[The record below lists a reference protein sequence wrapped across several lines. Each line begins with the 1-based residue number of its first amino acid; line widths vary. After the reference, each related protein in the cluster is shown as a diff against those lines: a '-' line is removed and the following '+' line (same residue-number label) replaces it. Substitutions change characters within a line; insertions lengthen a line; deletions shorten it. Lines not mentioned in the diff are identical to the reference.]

1 MGRKPLE
8 LSGKRFGRLTVLGYS
23 HNCDGFTY
31 WNCLCDCGNEVVV
44 RGVRLT
50 HGTTQSCGC
59 LLRDIT
65 AAKNRERADGRYRD
79 ERLYRIYYGIKTR
92 CYNSKEPGYE
102 RYGGRGISMCDE
114 WKDDFW
120 KFQEWALSSGY
131 RPDLTIDRV
140 NNDGEY
146 SPQNCRWANVKQQS
160 NNRSSNVILNC
171 GGTQKTVA
179 EWSEIVG
186 IGKNIIYQ
194 RLRDGWS
201 VEDALSIPVGLY
213 KGGKDAHRPFST
225 GGGL

>member
-23 HNCDGFTY
+23 HNYNGFTY
-31 WNCLCDCGNEVVV
+31 WNCLCDCGNETVV

-50 HGTTQSCGC
+50 HGKTKSCGC
-59 LLRDIT
+59 LLSAIT
-65 AAKNRERADGRYRD
+65 AAQNRERADGHYRD

-92 CYNSKEPGYE
+92 CYNSKEAGYE

-114 WKDDFW
+114 WKDDFL
-120 KFQEWALSSGY
+120 KFQEWALSAGY

-140 NNDGEY
+140 DNDGDY
-146 SPQNCRWANVKQQS
+146 SPENCRWANVKQQS
-160 NNRSSNVILNC
+160 NNRRSNVMLNY
-171 GGTQKTVA
+171 GGTQRTVA

-186 IGKNIIYQ
+186 IGKNTIYQ

-201 VEDALSIPVGLY
+201 AEDALSIPVGKY
-213 KGGKDAHRPFST
+213 RGGRDVHRPFSA
-225 GGGL
+225 GGV